1 MPILAI
7 LFMIFNLQSLIDN
20 IFVTFDGRVFNR
32 QSAYLWIQTAFLF
45 LPTCSFIWTMQAIYR
60 GFSRKR
66 KANPIF
72 NFTFRYIDDV
82 LSLHNSRLSDF
93 VDPIYPIEHEIK
105 DTTDIANSASY
116 LDLHLEIDSENWLR
130 TKLYHRRN
138 AFNFP
143 LWTFHWYV
151 ATLQHHLHMEY
162 ISLSYSDLMIP
173 TMTSLILNWTPVII
187 TSW

>member
-1 MPILAI
+1 M
-7 LFMIFNLQSLIDN
+7 
-20 IFVTFDGRVFNR
+20 
-32 QSAYLWIQTAFLF
+32 
-45 LPTCSFIWTMQAIYR
+45 MQAIYR

-143 LWTFHWYV
+143 L
-151 ATLQHHLHMEY
+151 
-162 ISLSYSDLMIP
+162 
-173 TMTSLILNWTPVII
+173 
-187 TSW
+187 

>member
-7 LFMIFNLQSLIDN
+7 LFMIFNLQPLIDN

-32 QSAYLWIQTAFLF
+32 QSAYLYKL
-45 LPTCSFIWTMQAIYR
+45 CSSFCR

-82 LSLHNSRLSDF
+82 LSLHNSQLSDF

-116 LDLHLEIDSENWLR
+116 LDLHLEIDSEKRLR

-173 TMTSLILNWTPVII
+173 TMTSLILNWIPVII